1 MRVTGSGRGLF
12 FDPTESTGKAGGLYR
27 NPMPSDL
34 HETDAAYDAI
44 AAVVTERLSRNQR
57 VRRTLPGDGRVRVD
71 RQLPFLCIYRAP
83 TAPDAGTRELVTSEA
98 AYLFASPHKSH
109 EPGVLRLTQSIVE
122 TLREHFGA
130 FLLIEIW
137 ADDDRPAE
145 LAPRDATRP
154 GFRIVAPPDP
164 PPALARTI
172 GALQRALGDV
182 SSQGWPA
189 DVSTTIVTMPAPPGR
204 RPLSEISADA
214 EISLVGLAVRP
225 VYRDSHTGAIF
236 PVVLRSLRRQL
247 AAAIRR
253 SVFAFTGQGVGD
265 PHAHYQSLGPSALV
279 KAARLVDQQLSE
291 VSQAFDFVL
300 QTVPLNSATSWE
312 EFEASG
318 FTQTPTFY
326 YRPLPYDPALLK
338 RRLFEIPID
347 RIEDV
352 TLIEL
357 FAQKQDH
364 LDRQLTALKNIDA
377 PPFFYDSLQLYGK
390 PEHALLQLA
399 HDVLARTESHD
410 TAPRPGKSLLSALPP
425 SPDGHAADPM
435 RAEDIV
441 ASARDQ
447 IDYYHQ
453 QFPGFIA
460 TVHVRNDLASSM
472 MVAHDRLFVSASASM
487 SRRALDPI
495 LHHEIG
501 THLLTYVNG
510 RHQPFQQLFAGFAG
524 YEELQEGLAVLA
536 EYLVGGLSMARLRT
550 LACRVL
556 AVQAVVD
563 GRPFVDAFHLLN
575 VQHRLPARSAFMTT
589 LRAYRGGGL
598 TKDAIY
604 LRGLRNLVEYL
615 RHGHDLEPLYVGK
628 IALAHV
634 PLVQELRRRGIVGPP
649 AVLPRFLDDPDA
661 MLRLDRCRTH
671 SLLELVEHPL

>member
-1 MRVTGSGRGLF
+1 MS
-12 FDPTESTGKAGGLYR
+12 
-27 NPMPSDL
+27 SDL
-34 HETDAAYDAI
+34 HETAAAYDAI
-44 AAVVTERLSRNQR
+44 AAVVAERLSRNQR
-57 VRRTLPGDGRVRVD
+57 IRRTLPGDGRVRID
-71 RQLPFLCIYRAP
+71 RQLPFLCVYRAP
-83 TAPDAGTRELVTSEA
+83 VSPDAGTLELVTSEA
-98 AYLFASPHKSH
+98 AYLFASARKSH
-109 EPGVLRLTQSIVE
+109 EAGVLRLTQSIVE

-145 LAPRDATRP
+145 LPPRDATRP

-164 PPALARTI
+164 PAAVARTLA
-172 GALQRALGDV
+172 ALQKSLAEV
-182 SSQGWPA
+182 HSQGWPA
-189 DVSTTIVTMPAPPGR
+189 DVTTMTLSSVAPPNR
-204 RPLSEISADA
+204 CCLSEVASGSDVAI
-214 EISLVGLAVRP
+214 IGIAVRP
-225 VYRDSHTGAIF
+225 VYRDAHTGATF

-247 AAAIRR
+247 ATAIRR
-253 SVFAFTGQGVGD
+253 SVFAFTGQCGANA
-265 PHAHYQSLGPSALV
+265 PEHYQSLGPSALV

-300 QTVPLNSATSWE
+300 QTVPLNSANAWE

-338 RRLFEIPID
+338 RRLFEIPVD
-347 RIEDV
+347 RIEDT

-390 PEHALLQLA
+390 PDHTLLKLA
-399 HDVLARTESHD
+399 HDVLARTDAMASTNYLDHHTTEAKPHLHGSH
-410 TAPRPGKSLLSALPP
+410 P
-425 SPDGHAADPM
+425 ADPL
-435 RAEDIV
+435 RTDDIV
-441 ASARDQ
+441 ALARDQ
-447 IDYYHQ
+447 IDYYHE

-472 MVAHDRLFVSASASM
+472 MVAHDHLLVSASSSM
-487 SRRALDPI
+487 SRRSLEPI

-510 RHQPFQQLFAGFAG
+510 RHQPFQQLFAGLAG

-536 EYLVGGLSMARLRT
+536 EYLVGGLTPARLRT

-563 GRPFVDAFHLLN
+563 GRPFVDAFHLLHAE
-575 VQHRLPARSAFMTT
+575 HRLPAKSAFMTT
-589 LRAYRGGGL
+589 LRAFRGGGL

-604 LRGLRNLVEYL
+604 LRGLRDLVDHL
-615 RHGHDLEPLYVGK
+615 SHGHDLEPLYVGK
-628 IALAHV
+628 IALSHV
-634 PLVQELRRRGIVGPP
+634 PMVQELRRRGIVGAP
-649 AVLPRFLDDPDA
+649 AVLPRFLDDSDA
-661 MLRLDRCRTH
+661 TLRLDRCRTH
-671 SLLELVEHPL
+671 SLLDLLEHPQ